1 MKIILTN
8 TQLKQLNN
16 KLNSENLHEALQ
28 FQKRICDATFNC
40 FIQEKNEQKKYLK
53 QLIEE
58 NFISLGYSKK
68 KLIEYRTRVSE
79 KLLIENTEDIKT
91 ITNTHFLNLEKFIKE
106 QEETQPQVEEPK
118 EQIDTTTN
126 PQYDFKLYFE
136 DGKKK
141 YAWKLKNTE
150 QWYDA
155 EGELS
160 KEIEKRIPF
169 NSAPS
174 VTQQTLSDEQ
184 VAEKIKKTGF
194 DKFFAGLRRALN
206 SPMGALLQRF
216 LSLTGIGA
224 IATTVAW
231 GALTLYD
238 AYMAISGKGS
248 WMLLLIDIF
257 SLISNGYLTKFL
269 QPLQNVMSSGI
280 TQAIESIKKF
290 PKIYDVVKKFLPK
303 MIEKFANVNK
313 LISQGDTWAKK
324 KLKADM
330 AKGKDAIQQVQ
341 TEIETLNQTEPQGT
355 TSTGQTT
362 NENYLYVQKKLI
374 NYKSI
379 YNKKVYEKFI

>member
-8 TQLKQLNN
+8 TQLQELTN
-16 KLNSENLHEALQ
+16 KIDSENLHEALQ

-106 QEETQPQVEEPK
+106 QEETQPEAEEPK

-174 VTQQTLSDEQ
+174 ATQQTLSDEQ
-184 VAEKIKKTGF
+184 VAEKIKK
-194 DKFFAGLRRALN
+194 N
-206 SPMGALLQRF
+206 RF
-216 LSLTGIGA
+216 
-224 IATTVAW
+224 
-231 GALTLYD
+231 
-238 AYMAISGKGS
+238 
-248 WMLLLIDIF
+248 
-257 SLISNGYLTKFL
+257 
-269 QPLQNVMSSGI
+269 
-280 TQAIESIKKF
+280 
-290 PKIYDVVKKFLPK
+290 
-303 MIEKFANVNK
+303 
-313 LISQGDTWAKK
+313 
-324 KLKADM
+324 
-330 AKGKDAIQQVQ
+330 
-341 TEIETLNQTEPQGT
+341 
-355 TSTGQTT
+355 
-362 NENYLYVQKKLI
+362 
-374 NYKSI
+374 
-379 YNKKVYEKFI
+379 